1 MTLNLLMTTKLNPIM
16 SPGERGWV
24 PEVQK
29 VSGQNCN
36 YKCRKVKLKDF
47 LQFLDNIRSQK
58 RLKDF
63 PQYANP
69 NLYICQSKHFLYL
82 AGDRVQGQVVQGVQP
97 NFWREMQNQ
106 VKFSAETKKLLQRD
120 NNKIKILVR
129 AIFHQNVSLNY
140 IPIYYMLRYHKHCKT
155 TEKCTHIY
163 QTVCTQAG
171 YEQTCSQ
178 VRSSTP

>member
-1 MTLNLLMTTKLNPIM
+1 M
-16 SPGERGWV
+16 

-69 NLYICQSKHFLYL
+69 NLYICQSKHFFIL
-82 AGDRVQGQVVQGVQP
+82 QVTEFKDKWFKECSP
-97 NFWREMQNQ
+97 
-106 VKFSAETKKLLQRD
+106 
-120 NNKIKILVR
+120 
-129 AIFHQNVSLNY
+129 IFDE
-140 IPIYYMLRYHKHCKT
+140 KCKT
-155 TEKCTHIY
+155 K
-163 QTVCTQAG
+163 
-171 YEQTCSQ
+171 
-178 VRSSTP
+178 